1 VELDGSLTEP
11 RSLVV
16 ASQHVCFVAHLTYS
30 SEESVYCYTSDGLS
44 YTQLTL
50 GDGEPRNP
58 HSLLVA
64 ADGVLYL
71 KAQAP
76 FGGTPAEGV
85 VYRAEPPSATVL
97 LLSRPS
103 TTA

>member
-1 VELDGSLTEP
+1 LLCRAP
-11 RSLVV
+11 
-16 ASQHVCFVAHLTYS
+16 HLIS
-30 SEESVYCYTSDGLS
+30 SEASVYCYTSDGLS

>member
-1 VELDGSLTEP
+1 
-11 RSLVV
+11 
-16 ASQHVCFVAHLTYS
+16 
-30 SEESVYCYTSDGLS
+30 
-44 YTQLTL
+44 
-50 GDGEPRNP
+50 
-58 HSLLVA
+58 VA